1 MINEID
7 DDYDDDEEKMNYS
20 FCTYSYQCQ
29 CLFTEVLTSAMPM
42 DEIAN
47 Y

>member
-20 FCTYSYQCQ
+20 FVHILISAYV
-29 CLFTEVLTSAMPM
+29 CLQRFNFCYAVTSDML
-42 DEIAN
+42 
-47 Y
+47 

>member
-20 FCTYSYQCQ
+20 F
-29 CLFTEVLTSAMPM
+29 VHILTSANVCLQRFIFCYAYGRNS
-42 DEIAN
+42 ELL
-47 Y
+47 

>member
-20 FCTYSYQCQ
+20 FVHILISAYV
-29 CLFTEVLTSAMPM
+29 CLQRC
-42 DEIAN
+42 
-47 Y
+47 